1 MFFDNL
7 LRGNTKLHR
16 GNFIFNSDMDY
27 EQVLL
32 EKFAFSNALSLSGKL
47 EMFLLLHMMISSK
60 LVEDNE
66 HSIYMLHKLF
76 YHS

>member
-1 MFFDNL
+1 MGHMFFVYL

-32 EKFAFSNALSLSGKL
+32 EKFAFSNALSLSGGQEIYSCCYTCL
-47 EMFLLLHMMISSK
+47 EEFFLPNISLLFIRLK
-60 LVEDNE
+60 
-66 HSIYMLHKLF
+66 
-76 YHS
+76 